1 MYVDTMTEILKR
13 QLRAVI
19 MEHEAA
25 LERSAHSDA
34 SDVLSISQVEDL
46 RTRCIAAIERA
57 SVRDSAYRARIEAI
71 DQKTWTHDYE
81 RLASCIGVARALLSD
96 IENSY
101 VSSLEELLRGDVFGD
116 FLEMA
121 QHLVDNG
128 YKDAAAVVAGST
140 LEVHLRNLCNK
151 HSLSPVGSGG
161 KPKKADL
168 LNAELTKVGAYSKI
182 YQKNVTAW
190 LSLRN
195 HAAHGDYEEY
205 SREQVAL
212 LVASIRDF
220 LTKHPA

>member
-1 MYVDTMTEILKR
+1 
-13 QLRAVI
+13 
-19 MEHEAA
+19 
-25 LERSAHSDA
+25 
-34 SDVLSISQVEDL
+34 
-46 RTRCIAAIERA
+46 
-57 SVRDSAYRARIEAI
+57 
-71 DQKTWTHDYE
+71 
-81 RLASCIGVARALLSD
+81 
-96 IENSY
+96 
-101 VSSLEELLRGDVFGD
+101 
-116 FLEMA
+116 MA

-151 HSLSPVGSGG
+151 HSLSTVASGE

-220 LTKHPA
+220 LTKGLGCRNWASQFLNWIVAEHMFQLVIAIAHLESLPPR